1 MGYFCVIEW
10 STKPLNTP
18 AQVERRARQGP
29 QRMLKIWRK
38 DVRNGYR
45 LMEQWQV
52 RFWALGRQAAELGT
66 RVLPVWP
73 ASERLC
79 GAVPV

>member
-1 MGYFCVIEW
+1 MLHVRPAQQAFPCKHALFVTALVLWNIFCVTSGPAW
-10 STKPLNTP
+10 

-45 LMEQWQV
+45 LMELWQV
-52 RFWALGRQAAELGT
+52 RSGHSKAG
-66 RVLPVWP
+66 
-73 ASERLC
+73 S
-79 GAVPV
+79 